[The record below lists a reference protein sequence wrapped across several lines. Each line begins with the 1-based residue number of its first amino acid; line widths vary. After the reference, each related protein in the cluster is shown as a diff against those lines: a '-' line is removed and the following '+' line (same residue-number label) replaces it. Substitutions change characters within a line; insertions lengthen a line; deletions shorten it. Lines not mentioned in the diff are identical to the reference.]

1 MLVDGLT
8 IAAGGGIE
16 IRMLDAR
23 RGPAFPAS
31 AAQGDLW
38 ELTQQSGN
46 DGPGI
51 YEFFNGSWILRNP
64 AFSALSYD
72 LSGTVLGRPDPGAKV
87 LYYVAARTFYIQAAM
102 AGAVAHAL
110 QPSSTEQVYTVLV
123 TRGLETIVIGSFTF
137 SQGVEAGVFTPTSLE
152 PIRIQRGD
160 VILVIAPNVVDQTLA
175 DISFTLCGYLS
186 V

>member
-1 MLVDGLT
+1 MLTDGLT
-8 IAAGGGIE
+8 LAAGSGLGIK
-16 IRMLDAR
+16 MLDDAR
-23 RGPAFPAS
+23 RGSAFPAGVNG
-31 AAQGDLW
+31 ALW

-51 YEFFNGSWILRNP
+51 YEFTNGSWTLRNP
-64 AFSALSYD
+64 SFSALSYD

-87 LYYVAARTFYIQAAM
+87 LYSVAARTFYIQAAM

-110 QPSSTEQVYTVLV
+110 QSGSTEQVYTVLI
-123 TRGLETIVIGSFTF
+123 TRALETIVVGSFTF
-137 SQGVEAGVFTPTSLE
+137 TPGVEAGVFTPASSE
-152 PIRIQRGD
+152 PIRVQRGD
-160 VILVIAPNVVDQTLA
+160 IILVTAPDVIDQNLA

>member
-1 MLVDGLT
+1 MLTDGLT
-8 IAAGGGIE
+8 LAAGSGLGIK
-16 IRMLDAR
+16 MLDDAR
-23 RGPAFPAS
+23 RGSAFPAG
-31 AAQGDLW
+31 ANGDLW

-46 DGPGI
+46 NGPGI

-87 LYYVAARTFYIQAAM
+87 LYSVAARTFYIQAAM

-123 TRGLETIVIGSFTF
+123 TRGLETIAIGSFTF
-137 SQGVEAGVFTPTSLE
+137 SQGAEAGVFTPASSE

-160 VILVIAPNVVDQTLA
+160 VILVTAPDVIDQNLA